1 MTQKTQLVGISN
13 AIVDVLAQVSTDFLI
28 DIQAEPGSMNLIDEK
43 EANQLYRMIKETKEM
58 SGGSVANTISCFSNL
73 GGKAGY
79 IGKVHNDRFGKVFI
93 SDMKAMGVDV
103 KLPPSNTGSPTARS
117 HVLIT
122 SDGQRTM
129 QTYLGA
135 CTELSSNDIEPS
147 VIGETEI
154 ILLEGY
160 LWDIPDCNEIANKV
174 IKEKNR
180 SSVRV
185 ALSLSDSFC
194 VERHFEEFRG
204 LTRDVVDIIF
214 ANEDEMMMLTRTE
227 TVESMIEASKKL
239 VNLSVITLGERGSIV
254 VNKGDVT
261 HAEALKTSNVVDTTG
276 AGDTYTAAFLYGLLS
291 KKSIQECTKIAS
303 WTASH
308 VIQQVGARL
317 DNETIEK
324 CPLL

>member
-1 MTQKTQLVGISN
+1 MTKKAQLIGISN
-13 AIVDVLAQVSTDFLI
+13 AIVDVLTQVSLDFLEE
-28 DIQAEPGSMNLIDEK
+28 IQAEPGSMNLINME
-43 EANQLYRMIKETKEM
+43 EANQLYLMLEETKEM
-58 SGGSVANTISCFSNL
+58 SGGSVANTVSCFSNF

-79 IGKVHNDRFGKVFI
+79 IGQVHNDRFGEVFI

-103 KLPPSNTGSPTARS
+103 KLPPSNIGSPTARS

-122 SDGQRTM
+122 DDGQRTM

-135 CTELSSNDIEPS
+135 CTELSSNDIDS
-147 VIGETEI
+147 SIIGGAEI

-160 LWDIPDCNEIANKV
+160 IWDIPDCNEIANKV

-194 VERHFEEFRG
+194 VERHFEAFRE
-204 LTRDVVDIIF
+204 LTRDAVDIIF

-227 TVESMIEASKKL
+227 TVENMIEASKKL
-239 VNLSVITLGERGSIV
+239 GNLSVITLGEKGSIV
-254 VNKGDVT
+254 VNKSDVI

-276 AGDTYTAAFLYGLLS
+276 AGDTYTAAFLFGLLS
-291 KKSIQECTKIAS
+291 NKSIQECTEMAS
-303 WTASH
+303 WAASQ
-308 VIQQVGARL
+308 VIQQIGARL

>member
-1 MTQKTQLVGISN
+1 MTKKTQLIGISN
-13 AIVDVLAQVSTDFLI
+13 AIVDVLTQVSLDFLEQ
-28 DIQAEPGSMNLIDEK
+28 IQAEPGSMNLINME
-43 EANQLYRMIKETKEM
+43 EANQLYLMLEETKEM
-58 SGGSVANTISCFSNL
+58 SGGSVANTVSCFSNF

-79 IGKVHNDRFGKVFI
+79 IGQVHNDRFGKVFI

-103 KLPPSNTGSPTARS
+103 KLPPSNIGSPTARS

-135 CTELSSNDIEPS
+135 CTELSLNDIDSS
-147 VIGETEI
+147 VIGGSEI

-180 SSVRV
+180 SSLRV

-194 VERHFEEFRG
+194 VERHFEAFRELIG
-204 LTRDVVDIIF
+204 DAVDIIF
-214 ANEDEMMMLTRTE
+214 ANEDEMMTLTRTE
-227 TVESMIEASKKL
+227 TVENMIEASKKL
-239 VNLSVITLGERGSIV
+239 GNLSVITLGEKGSIV
-254 VNKGDVT
+254 VNKGDVI

-276 AGDTYTAAFLYGLLS
+276 AGDTYTAAFLFGLLS
-291 KKSIQECTKIAS
+291 NKSIQECTEMAS
-303 WTASH
+303 WAASQ
-308 VIQQVGARL
+308 VIQQIGARL
-317 DNETIEK
+317 DNKTIEK

>member
-1 MTQKTQLVGISN
+1 MTKKTQLIGISN
-13 AIVDVLAQVSTDFLI
+13 AIVDVLTQVSLDFLEE
-28 DIQAEPGSMNLIDEK
+28 IQAEPGSMNLINME
-43 EANQLYRMIKETKEM
+43 EANQLYLMLEETKEM
-58 SGGSVANTISCFSNL
+58 SGGSVANTVSCFSNF

-79 IGKVHNDRFGKVFI
+79 IGQVHNDRFGKVFI

-103 KLPPSNTGSPTARS
+103 KLPPSNIGSPTARS

-135 CTELSSNDIEPS
+135 CTELSLNDIDSS
-147 VIGETEI
+147 VIGGAEI

-180 SSVRV
+180 SSLRV

-194 VERHFEEFRG
+194 VERHFESFRE
-204 LTRDVVDIIF
+204 LTGDAVDIIF
-214 ANEDEMMMLTRTE
+214 ANEDEMMTLTRTE
-227 TVESMIEASKKL
+227 TVENMIEASKKL
-239 VNLSVITLGERGSIV
+239 GNLSVITLGEKGSIV
-254 VNKGDVT
+254 VNKGDVI

-276 AGDTYTAAFLYGLLS
+276 AGDTYTAAFLFGLLS
-291 KKSIQECTKIAS
+291 NKSIQECTEMGSWAAS
-303 WTASH
+303 Q
-308 VIQQVGARL
+308 VIQQIGARL
-317 DNETIEK
+317 DNKTIEK

>member
-1 MTQKTQLVGISN
+1 MTKKTQLIGISN
-13 AIVDVLAQVSTDFLI
+13 AIVDVLTQVSLDFLEE
-28 DIQAEPGSMNLIDEK
+28 IQAEPGSMNLINME
-43 EANQLYRMIKETKEM
+43 EANQLYLMLEETKEM
-58 SGGSVANTISCFSNL
+58 SGGSVANTISCFSNF

-79 IGKVHNDRFGKVFI
+79 IGQVHNDRFGEVFI

-103 KLPPSNTGSPTARS
+103 KLPPSNIGSPTARS

-122 SDGQRTM
+122 DDGQRTM

-135 CTELSSNDIEPS
+135 CTELSSNDIDSS
-147 VIGETEI
+147 VIRRAEI

-194 VERHFEEFRG
+194 VERHFEAFRE
-204 LTRDVVDIIF
+204 LTRDAVDIIF

-227 TVESMIEASKKL
+227 TVENMIEASKKL
-239 VNLSVITLGERGSIV
+239 GNLSVITLGEKGSIV
-254 VNKGDVT
+254 VNKSDVI

-276 AGDTYTAAFLYGLLS
+276 AGDTYTAAFLFGLLS
-291 KKSIQECTKIAS
+291 NKSIQECTEMAS
-303 WTASH
+303 WAASQ
-308 VIQQVGARL
+308 VIQQIGARL
-317 DNETIEK
+317 
-324 CPLL
+324 

>member
-1 MTQKTQLVGISN
+1 MTKKTQLIGISN
-13 AIVDVLAQVSTDFLI
+13 AIVDVLTQVSLDFLEQ
-28 DIQAEPGSMNLIDEK
+28 IQAEPGSMNLINIE
-43 EANQLYRMIKETKEM
+43 EANQLYLMLEETKEM
-58 SGGSVANTISCFSNL
+58 SGGSVANTISCFSNF

-79 IGKVHNDRFGKVFI
+79 IGQVHNDRFGEVFI

-103 KLPPSNTGSPTARS
+103 KLPPSNIGSPTARS

-135 CTELSSNDIEPS
+135 CTELSLNDIDSS
-147 VIGETEI
+147 VIGGAEI

-180 SSVRV
+180 SSLRV

-194 VERHFEEFRG
+194 VERHFEAFRE
-204 LTRDVVDIIF
+204 LTGDAVDIIF
-214 ANEDEMMMLTRTE
+214 ANEDEMMKLTRTE
-227 TVESMIEASKKL
+227 TVENMIEASKKL
-239 VNLSVITLGERGSIV
+239 GNLSVITLGEKGSIV
-254 VNKGDVT
+254 VNKGDVI

-276 AGDTYTAAFLYGLLS
+276 AGDTYTAAFLFGLLS
-291 KKSIQECTKIAS
+291 NKSIQECTEMAS
-303 WTASH
+303 WAASQ
-308 VIQQVGARL
+308 VIQQIGARL
-317 DNETIEK
+317 DNKTIEK

>member
-1 MTQKTQLVGISN
+1 MTKKAQLIGISN
-13 AIVDVLAQVSTDFLI
+13 AIVDVLTQVSLDFLEE
-28 DIQAEPGSMNLIDEK
+28 IQAEPGSMNLINME
-43 EANQLYRMIKETKEM
+43 EANQLYLMFEETKEM
-58 SGGSVANTISCFSNL
+58 SGGSVANTVSCFSNF

-79 IGKVHNDRFGKVFI
+79 VGQVHNDRFGEVFI

-103 KLPPSNTGSPTARS
+103 KLPPSNIGSPTARS

-122 SDGQRTM
+122 GDGQRTM

-135 CTELSSNDIEPS
+135 CTELSSNDIDSS
-147 VIGETEI
+147 VIGGAEI

-194 VERHFEEFRG
+194 VERHFEAFRE
-204 LTRDVVDIIF
+204 LTRDAVDIIF

-227 TVESMIEASKKL
+227 TVENMIEASKKL
-239 VNLSVITLGERGSIV
+239 GNLSVITLGEKGSIV
-254 VNKGDVT
+254 VNKSDVI

-276 AGDTYTAAFLYGLLS
+276 AGDTYTAAFLFGLLS
-291 KKSIQECTKIAS
+291 NKSIQECTEMAS
-303 WTASH
+303 WAASQ
-308 VIQQVGARL
+308 VIQQIGARL